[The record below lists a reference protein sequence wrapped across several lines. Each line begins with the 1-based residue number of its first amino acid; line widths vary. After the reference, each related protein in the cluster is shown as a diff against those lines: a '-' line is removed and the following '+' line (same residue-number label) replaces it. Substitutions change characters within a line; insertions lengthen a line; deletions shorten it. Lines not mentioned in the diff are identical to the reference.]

1 MGACLYQ
8 NIFVILQQN
17 LRNMD
22 VRERLAAL
30 RAQMHEQGLAAYVV
44 PGNDPHASEYMASHW
59 CEMQWL
65 SGFNG
70 ESGTMV
76 VTTDRAL
83 LWTDSRYYLQ
93 AGIELKDSTIE
104 LMRESDIDC
113 PSVVEWLKGEL
124 KAESQE
130 PRDERFIGLNPE
142 MFSVN
147 DFKAWKEQFAEAGIG
162 VKSVDLIKPIWTE
175 GRPAI
180 PSDKLYP
187 YSADFAGETVES
199 KISRMREILEAKG
212 ESQKSKDYA
221 LIVSALDEI
230 AWLLNIRGNDVEY
243 NPVVIS
249 YVVLEGDKCT
259 LFVNPEKID
268 SAAQNYLDF
277 NNIDVQPY
285 EAVFDYIHGLRGTI
299 FYDGAKVN
307 EALYEAI
314 DNGPSDQGPRTK
326 AKNIQSPILIDKAK
340 KNAVELEGER
350 IAMRQDGA
358 ALTRFFKWLEET
370 LVESQKSK
378 VERPLTEWDLM
389 EKLHAFRAM
398 GENFVEESFG
408 TIAGYQGNG
417 AIVHYAATKE
427 HCAEVKKEGMLL
439 LDSGG
444 QYLDGTTDITRTVWL
459 GGRIPEQAKLDYTY
473 VLKGHI
479 ALQTARFPRGT
490 RGNQLDALAKQYM
503 WQAGITF
510 GHGTGHGV
518 GHFLGCHEGP
528 QNVRTDNNP
537 TPLEVGH
544 IISDEP
550 GIYRTGKWGI
560 RTENLITV
568 IPAKQTKATTTEDE
582 WLTFETLTL
591 CFYDTSLIEMS
602 LMTEDEID
610 WLNAYHVRVYKE
622 VSPLLNEEEKHYLA
636 KKCVAL
642 EI

>member
-1 MGACLYQ
+1 MK
-8 NIFVILQQN
+8 
-17 LRNMD
+17 
-22 VRERLAAL
+22 VREKIESL
-30 RAQMHEQGLAAYVV
+30 RAAMRVNGLSAYVV

-70 ESGTMV
+70 ESGTVV
-76 VTTDRAL
+76 VTFDKAL

-93 AGIELKDSTIE
+93 AGIELEDSGIE
-104 LMRESDIDC
+104 LMRESDVDC
-113 PSVVEWLKGEL
+113 PSIVEWLTVNCSGL
-124 KAESQE
+124 TV
-130 PRDERFIGLNPE
+130 GLNPE

-147 DFKAWKEQFAEAGIG
+147 DFQAWKGQLADAGVEI
-162 VKSVDLIKPIWTE
+162 KSIDLIKPLWTD

-180 PSDKLYP
+180 PQDKLYP

-199 KISRMREILEAKG
+199 KLSRMREIVNR
-212 ESQKSKDYA
+212 KSSNRKWA
-221 LIVSALDEI
+221 LIISALDEI

-249 YVVLEGDKCT
+249 YVVLEADKCT
-259 LFVNPEKID
+259 LFVDANKID

-277 NNIDVQPY
+277 NNIDIQPY
-285 EAVFDYIHGLRGTI
+285 EAVFDYIKSLSGTV
-299 FYDGAKVN
+299 FYDGARVN

-314 DNGPSDQGPRTK
+314 RSQESGVK
-326 AKNIQSPILIDKAK
+326 AKDIKSPILIDKAK

-358 ALTRFFKWLEET
+358 ALTRFFKWLEEEAFADRSGSGAQT
-370 LVESQKSK
+370 AS
-378 VERPLTEWDLM
+378 LTEWDLM
-389 EKLHAFRAM
+389 EKLHEFRAM

-417 AIVHYAATKE
+417 AIVHYAATKDN
-427 HCAEVKKEGMLL
+427 CAEVKPEGMLL

-459 GGRIPEQAKLDYTY
+459 GGRKPEQAKRDYTY

-479 ALQTARFPRGT
+479 ALARARFPRGT

-503 WQAGITF
+503 WEAGITF

-550 GIYRTGKWGI
+550 GIYRTDKWGI

-568 IPAKQTKATTTEDE
+568 IPAKQTNETTTEDE
-582 WLTFETLTL
+582 WLAFETLTL

-602 LMTEDEID
+602 LMTDDEID
-610 WLNAYHVRVYKE
+610 WINAYHVRVYKE
-622 VSPLLNEEEKHYLA
+622 ISPLLNDEEKSYLA
-636 KKCVAL
+636 YKCAAI
-642 EI
+642 ER

>member
-1 MGACLYQ
+1 MVK
-8 NIFVILQQN
+8 NK
-17 LRNMD
+17 
-22 VRERLAAL
+22 LAAL
-30 RAQMHEQGLAAYVV
+30 RAAMKEAGVDIYVV

-70 ESGTMV
+70 ESGTVV
-76 VTTDRAL
+76 VTMDKAL

-93 AGIELKDSTIE
+93 AGIELKDSGIE
-104 LMRESDIDC
+104 LMRESDVDC
-113 PSVVEWLKGEL
+113 PSIVEWI
-124 KAESQE
+124 S
-130 PRDERFIGLNPE
+130 GLPVTGDGLRVGVNPE

-147 DFKAWKEQFAEAGIG
+147 DYQEWNEKLANAG
-162 VKSVDLIKPIWTE
+162 VEMKSVDLIKPLWTE

-180 PSDKLYP
+180 PQDKLYP

-199 KISRMREILEAKG
+199 KLARMREKISAMHG
-212 ESQKSKDYA
+212 DS

-243 NPVVIS
+243 NPVVIA
-249 YVVLEGDKCT
+249 YVVLEADKCT
-259 LFVNPEKID
+259 LFVDPAKID
-268 SAAQNYLDF
+268 SPAQNYLDF

-285 EAVFDYIHGLRGTI
+285 EAVFDYIRGLKGTVL
-299 FYDGAKVN
+299 YDGARVN

-314 DNGPSDQGPRTK
+314 NQGTMDNGQWTNAINVK
-326 AKNIQSPILIDKAK
+326 SPILIDKAK

-350 IAMRQDGA
+350 IAMRQDAA
-358 ALTRFFKWLEET
+358 ALTRFFMWLENEAFKPSNAQT
-370 LVESQKSK
+370 LK
-378 VERPLTEWDLM
+378 PLTEWDLM
-389 EKLHAFRAM
+389 EKLHEFRLM

-408 TIAGYQGNG
+408 TIAGYKGNG
-417 AIVHYAATKE
+417 AIVHYAATKDN
-427 HCAEVKKEGMLL
+427 CAEVKPEGMLL

-444 QYLDGTTDITRTVWL
+444 QYLDGTTDITRTIWL
-459 GGRIPEQAKLDYTY
+459 GGRIPQQAKLDYTY

-479 ALQTARFPRGT
+479 ALARARFPRGT

-503 WQAGITF
+503 WEAGITF

-537 TPLEVGH
+537 TALEVGH

-550 GIYRTGKWGI
+550 GIYRTGQWGI

-582 WLTFETLTL
+582 WLQFETLTL

-602 LMTEDEID
+602 LMTEDELD
-610 WLNAYHVRVYKE
+610 WINAYHVRVYKE
-622 VSPLLNEEEKHYLA
+622 VSPLLNDEERAFLA
-636 KKCVAL
+636 RKCAAI

>member
-1 MGACLYQ
+1 MNVL
-8 NIFVILQQN
+8 
-17 LRNMD
+17 D
-22 VRERLAAL
+22 RLAAL
-30 RAQMHEQGLAAYVV
+30 RAAMKEAKVAAYVV

-76 VTTDRAL
+76 VTTDKAL

-113 PSVVEWLKGEL
+113 PSVVDWL
-124 KAESQE
+124 AENVQ
-130 PRDERFIGLNPE
+130 GLVGVNPE

-147 DFKAWKEQFAEAGIG
+147 DFSAWNEKIAL
-162 VKSVDLIKPIWTE
+162 KSIDLIKPLWIE

-180 PSDKLYP
+180 PQDKLYP

-199 KISRMREILEAKG
+199 KLARMREKLV
-212 ESQKSKDYA
+212 A
-221 LIVSALDEI
+221 LHGDAIIVSALDEI

-249 YVVLEGDKCT
+249 YVVLKADKCT
-259 LFVNPEKID
+259 LFVDANKID
-268 SAAQNYLDF
+268 TVARNYLDF

-285 EAVFDYIHGLRGTI
+285 EAVFEYIARLSGTVI
-299 FYDGAKVN
+299 YDGARVN
-307 EALYEAI
+307 EALFEAI
-314 DNGPSDQGPRTK
+314 PAGRKKINTK
-326 AKNIQSPILIDKAK
+326 SPILIDKAH

-350 IAMRQDGA
+350 IAMRQDAA
-358 ALTRFFKWLEET
+358 ALTRFFKWLEEEAFANGKT
-370 LVESQKSK
+370 Q
-378 VERPLTEWDLM
+378 TEWDLM
-389 EKLHAFRAM
+389 EKLHAFRVM

-408 TIAGYQGNG
+408 TIAGYKGNG
-417 AIVHYAATKE
+417 AIVHYAATKDN
-427 HCAEVKKEGMLL
+427 CAEVKPEGMLL

-459 GGRIPEQAKLDYTY
+459 GGEIPAQAKRDYTY

-490 RGNQLDALAKQYM
+490 RGNQLDALAKQFM
-503 WQAGITF
+503 WEAGITF

-544 IISDEP
+544 IVSDEP
-550 GIYRTGKWGI
+550 GIYRTGQWGI

-568 IPAKQTKATTTEDE
+568 IPAKQTEATTTEDE

-591 CFYDTSLIEMS
+591 CFYDTNLIDMS
-602 LMTEDEID
+602 LMTDKEIA
-610 WLNAYHVRVYKE
+610 WINAYHERVYKE
-622 VSPLLNEEEKHYLA
+622 TAPLLNADEAEYLA
-636 KKCVAL
+636 RKCAAI

>member
-1 MGACLYQ
+1 M
-8 NIFVILQQN
+8 
-17 LRNMD
+17 
-22 VRERLAAL
+22 REA
-30 RAQMHEQGLAAYVV
+30 GVAAYVV
-44 PGNDPHASEYMASHW
+44 PGNDPHASEYMAAHW

-70 ESGTMV
+70 ESGTVV
-76 VTTDRAL
+76 VTADRAL

-113 PSVVEWLKGEL
+113 PKIIDWL
-124 KAESQE
+124 STNV
-130 PRDERFIGLNPE
+130 RGLVGVNPE

-147 DFKAWKEQFAEAGIG
+147 DFAEWNAQ
-162 VKSVDLIKPIWTE
+162 VQLKSIDLIRPLWTV

-180 PSDKLYP
+180 PADKLYP

-199 KISRMREILEAKG
+199 KLARMREQLAAKKG
-212 ESQKSKDYA
+212 DA
-221 LIVSALDEI
+221 LIISALDEI

-249 YVVLEGDKCT
+249 YAVLEADKCT
-259 LFVNPEKID
+259 LFVDSNKID
-268 SAAQNYLDF
+268 SPAQNYLDF
-277 NNIDVQPY
+277 NNIDFLPY
-285 EAVFDYIHGLRGTI
+285 EAVFDYIRGLKGTVL
-299 FYDGAKVN
+299 FDGARVN

-314 DNGPSDQGPRTK
+314 PEACKKVNTK
-326 AKNIQSPILIDKAK
+326 SPILIDKAH

-350 IAMRQDGA
+350 IAMRQDAA
-358 ALTRFFKWLEET
+358 ALTRFFLWLEKEAFKNGQT
-370 LVESQKSK
+370 Q
-378 VERPLTEWDLM
+378 TEWTLM
-389 EKLHAFRAM
+389 EKLHEFRLR

-408 TIAGYQGNG
+408 TIAGYKGNG
-417 AIVHYAATKE
+417 AIVHYAATPDK
-427 HCAEVKKEGMLL
+427 CAEVKPEGMLL

-479 ALQTARFPRGT
+479 ALARARFPRGT
-490 RGNQLDALAKQYM
+490 RGNQLDALAKQFM
-503 WQAGITF
+503 WEAGITF

-537 TPLEVGH
+537 TALEVGH

-550 GIYRTGKWGI
+550 GIYRTDKWGI

-568 IPAKQTKATTTEDE
+568 IPAKRTKATTTEDE

-591 CFYDTSLIEMS
+591 CFYDTSLIERS
-602 LMTEDEID
+602 LMTEDELD

-622 VSPLLNEEEKHYLA
+622 VSPLLNAEERKFLA
-636 KKCVAL
+636 RKCAAL

>member
-1 MGACLYQ
+1 MNVL
-8 NIFVILQQN
+8 
-17 LRNMD
+17 
-22 VRERLAAL
+22 ERLAAL
-30 RAQMHEQGLAAYVV
+30 RAAMKEANVTVYVV

-70 ESGTMV
+70 EAGTMV
-76 VTTDRAL
+76 VTTDKAL

-113 PSVVEWLKGEL
+113 PSIVEWLTKNVQG
-124 KAESQE
+124 AV
-130 PRDERFIGLNPE
+130 GLNPE

-147 DFKAWKEQFAEAGIG
+147 DFAEWKEQLAAANLSI
-162 VKSVDLIKPIWTE
+162 KSVDLIKPIWKE

-180 PSDKLYP
+180 PQDKLYP

-199 KISRMREILEAKG
+199 KLARMREIVN
-212 ESQKSKDYA
+212 SKASDSKWA
-221 LIVSALDEI
+221 LIISALDEI

-249 YVVLEGDKCT
+249 YVVLEDDKCT
-259 LFVNPEKID
+259 LFVDANKVD
-268 SAAQNYLDF
+268 TVAQNYLDF
-277 NNIDVQPY
+277 NNIDVKPY
-285 EAVFDYIHGLRGTI
+285 ETVFDYIAGLSGTVI
-299 FYDGAKVN
+299 YDGARVN
-307 EALYEAI
+307 EALFEAI
-314 DNGPSDQGPRTK
+314 PAGCKKINTK
-326 AKNIQSPILIDKAK
+326 SPVLIDKAK

-350 IAMRQDGA
+350 IAMQQDAA
-358 ALTRFFKWLEET
+358 ALTRFFKWMEET

-398 GENFVEESFG
+398 GENFTDESFG
-408 TIAGYQGNG
+408 TIAGYKGNG

-427 HCAEVKKEGMLL
+427 NCAVVHPEGMLL

-459 GGRIPEQAKLDYTY
+459 GGEIPTQAKLDYTY

-503 WQAGITF
+503 WEAGITF

-544 IISDEP
+544 IVSDEP
-550 GIYRTGKWGI
+550 GIYRTGQWGI

-568 IPAKQTKATTTEDE
+568 IPAKQTEATTTEDE

-591 CFYDTSLIEMS
+591 CFYDTNLIDMS
-602 LMTEDEID
+602 LMTDKEIA
-610 WLNAYHVRVYKE
+610 WINAYHERVYKE
-622 VSPLLNEEEKHYLA
+622 TAPLLNPDEAKYLA
-636 KKCVAL
+636 RKCAP
-642 EI
+642 IQR

>member
-1 MGACLYQ
+1 MNVL
-8 NIFVILQQN
+8 
-17 LRNMD
+17 D
-22 VRERLAAL
+22 RLAAL
-30 RAQMHEQGLAAYVV
+30 RAAMKEAKVAAYVV

-76 VTTDRAL
+76 VTTDKAL

-113 PSVVEWLKGEL
+113 PSVVDWL
-124 KAESQE
+124 AENVQ
-130 PRDERFIGLNPE
+130 GLVGVNPE

-147 DFKAWKEQFAEAGIG
+147 DFSAWNEKIAL
-162 VKSVDLIKPIWTE
+162 KSIDLIKPLWIE

-180 PSDKLYP
+180 PQDKLYP

-199 KISRMREILEAKG
+199 KLARMREKLV
-212 ESQKSKDYA
+212 A
-221 LIVSALDEI
+221 LHGDAIIVSALDEI

-249 YVVLEGDKCT
+249 YVVLKADKCT
-259 LFVNPEKID
+259 LFVDANKID
-268 SAAQNYLDF
+268 TVARNYLDF

-285 EAVFDYIHGLRGTI
+285 EAVFEYIARLSGTVI
-299 FYDGAKVN
+299 YDGARVN
-307 EALYEAI
+307 EALFEAI
-314 DNGPSDQGPRTK
+314 PAGRKKINTK
-326 AKNIQSPILIDKAK
+326 SPILIDKAH

-350 IAMRQDGA
+350 IAMRQDAA
-358 ALTRFFKWLEET
+358 ALTRFFKWLEEEAFANGKT
-370 LVESQKSK
+370 Q
-378 VERPLTEWDLM
+378 TEWDLM
-389 EKLHAFRAM
+389 EKLHAFRVM

-408 TIAGYQGNG
+408 TIAGYKGNG
-417 AIVHYAATKE
+417 AIVHYAATKDN
-427 HCAEVKKEGMLL
+427 CAEVKPEGMLL

-459 GGRIPEQAKLDYTY
+459 GGEIPAQAKRDYTY

-490 RGNQLDALAKQYM
+490 RGNQLDALAKQFM
-503 WQAGITF
+503 WEAGITF

-528 QNVRTDNNP
+528 QNVRTD
-537 TPLEVGH
+537 
-544 IISDEP
+544 
-550 GIYRTGKWGI
+550 
-560 RTENLITV
+560 
-568 IPAKQTKATTTEDE
+568 TKT
-582 WLTFETLTL
+582 
-591 CFYDTSLIEMS
+591 
-602 LMTEDEID
+602 
-610 WLNAYHVRVYKE
+610 NG
-622 VSPLLNEEEKHYLA
+622 
-636 KKCVAL
+636 
-642 EI
+642 

>member
-1 MGACLYQ
+1 MNVL
-8 NIFVILQQN
+8 
-17 LRNMD
+17 D
-22 VRERLAAL
+22 RLAAL
-30 RAQMHEQGLAAYVV
+30 RAAMKEAKVAAYVM

-76 VTTDRAL
+76 VTTDKAL

-113 PSVVEWLKGEL
+113 PSVVDWL
-124 KAESQE
+124 AENVQ
-130 PRDERFIGLNPE
+130 GLVGVNPE

-147 DFKAWKEQFAEAGIG
+147 DFSAWNEKIAL
-162 VKSVDLIKPIWTE
+162 KSIDLIKPLWIE

-180 PSDKLYP
+180 PADKLYP
-187 YSADFAGETVES
+187 YSADFAGENVES
-199 KISRMREILEAKG
+199 KLARMREKLV
-212 ESQKSKDYA
+212 A
-221 LIVSALDEI
+221 LHGDAIIVSASDEI

-249 YVVLEGDKCT
+249 YVVLEADKCT
-259 LFVNPEKID
+259 LFVDANKID
-268 SAAQNYLDF
+268 TVARNYLDF
-277 NNIDVQPY
+277 NNIDMQPY
-285 EAVFDYIHGLRGTI
+285 EAVFEYIARLSGTVI
-299 FYDGAKVN
+299 YDGARVN
-307 EALYEAI
+307 EALFEAI
-314 DNGPSDQGPRTK
+314 PANCKKINTK
-326 AKNIQSPILIDKAK
+326 SPILIDKAH

-350 IAMRQDGA
+350 IAMRQDAA
-358 ALTRFFKWLEET
+358 ALTRFFKWLEEEAFANGKT
-370 LVESQKSK
+370 Q
-378 VERPLTEWDLM
+378 TEWDLM
-389 EKLHAFRAM
+389 EKLHAFRVM

-408 TIAGYQGNG
+408 TIAGYKGNG
-417 AIVHYAATKE
+417 AIVHYAATKDN
-427 HCAEVKKEGMLL
+427 CAEVKPEGMLL

-459 GGRIPEQAKLDYTY
+459 GGEIPTQAKLDYTY

-490 RGNQLDALAKQYM
+490 RGNQLDALAKQFM
-503 WQAGITF
+503 WEAGITF

-544 IISDEP
+544 IVSDEP
-550 GIYRTGKWGI
+550 GIYRTGQWGI

-568 IPAKQTKATTTEDE
+568 IPAKQTEATTTEDE

-591 CFYDTSLIEMS
+591 CFYDTNLIDMS
-602 LMTEDEID
+602 LMTDKEIA
-610 WLNAYHVRVYKE
+610 WINAYHERVYKE
-622 VSPLLNEEEKHYLA
+622 TAPLLNAEEAAYLA
-636 KKCVAL
+636 RKCAPIQL
-642 EI
+642 

>member
-1 MGACLYQ
+1 MTTNEKIAS
-8 NIFVILQQN
+8 
-17 LRNMD
+17 LRDLM
-22 VRERLAAL
+22 
-30 RAQMHEQGLAAYVV
+30 RAHGVSVYII

-70 ESGTMV
+70 ESGSVV
-76 VTTDRAL
+76 VTMDKAL

-93 AGIELKDSTIE
+93 AGIELKDSEVE

-113 PSVVEWLKGEL
+113 PSIVEWLTKNLTPSLSSGEGASL
-124 KAESQE
+124 LGGDGREVV
-130 PRDERFIGLNPE
+130 GVNPE
-142 MFSVN
+142 MWSVDQFS
-147 DFKAWKEQFAEAGIG
+147 AISHQLSEAGIG
-162 VKSVDLIKPIWTE
+162 VKSVDLIKPLWTE

-180 PSDKLYP
+180 PTDRLYP

-199 KISRMREILEAKG
+199 KLARMRKILGAKV

-249 YVVLEGDKCT
+249 YVILEDDKCT
-259 LFVNPEKID
+259 LFVDEQKVD
-268 SAAQNYLDF
+268 SAARNYLEF
-277 NNIDVQPY
+277 NNIDIQPY
-285 EAVFDYIHGLRGTI
+285 EAVFDYIASLRGTI

-314 DNGPSDQGPRTK
+314 RKPTPDPSLKGGEQG
-326 AKNIQSPILIDKAK
+326 ANAQNIKSPILIDKAK

-350 IAMRQDGA
+350 TAMRQDGA

-370 LVESQKSK
+370 LDKRKKTKDES
-378 VERPLTEWDLM
+378 PLTEWDLM
-389 EKLHAFRAM
+389 EKLHEFRAM

-417 AIVHYAATKE
+417 AIVHYAATKDK
-427 HCAEVKKEGMLL
+427 CAEVKPEGMLL

-459 GGRIPEQAKLDYTY
+459 GGRIPAQAKLDYTY

-479 ALQTARFPRGT
+479 ALARARFPKGT

-503 WQAGITF
+503 WEAGITF

-537 TPLEVGH
+537 TPLEAGH
-544 IISDEP
+544 IVSDEP

-582 WLTFETLTL
+582 WLQFETLTL

-622 VSPLLNEEEKHYLA
+622 IAPLLNADEAKYLA
-636 KKCVAL
+636 RKCAAIEV
-642 EI
+642 

>member
-1 MGACLYQ
+1 MTVQ
-8 NIFVILQQN
+8 
-17 LRNMD
+17 
-22 VRERLAAL
+22 ERLSAL
-30 RAQMHEQGLAAYVV
+30 RGLMKEQGLMAYVV

-70 ESGTMV
+70 ESGTVV
-76 VTTDRAL
+76 VTMDRAL

-113 PSVVEWLKGEL
+113 PSVIDWLASNVQGVV
-124 KAESQE
+124 
-130 PRDERFIGLNPE
+130 GVNPE

-147 DFKAWKEQFAEAGIG
+147 DFAQWSEQIEM
-162 VKSVDLIKPIWTE
+162 KSVDLFKPLWTE

-180 PSDKLYP
+180 PNDKLYP

-199 KISRMREILEAKG
+199 KLARIREIVNR
-212 ESQKSKDYA
+212 KSSNRKWA
-221 LIVSALDEI
+221 LVISALDEI

-249 YVVLEGDKCT
+249 YAVLEDDKCT
-259 LFVNPEKID
+259 LFVNAEKMD
-268 SAAQNYLDF
+268 SPAQNYFDF
-277 NNIDVQPY
+277 NNIEVKPY
-285 EAVFDYIHGLRGTI
+285 EAVYDYLASLTGTVI
-299 FYDGAKVN
+299 YDGARVN
-307 EALYEAI
+307 EALYEAFPE
-314 DNGPSDQGPRTK
+314 DTK
-326 AKNIQSPILIDKAK
+326 KINTQSPILIDKAK

-350 IAMRQDGA
+350 IAMRQDAA
-358 ALTRFFKWLEET
+358 ALTRFFKWLEEEAFANGRTQTECT
-370 LVESQKSK
+370 LA
-378 VERPLTEWDLM
+378 D
-389 EKLHAFRAM
+389 KLHDFRAM

-417 AIVHYAATKE
+417 AIVHYSATE
-427 HCAEVKKEGMLL
+427 DSCAEVKPQGMLL

-479 ALQTARFPRGT
+479 ALQRARFPRGT

-503 WQAGITF
+503 WEAGITF

-537 TPLEVGH
+537 TALEVGH

-568 IPAKQTKATTTEDE
+568 IPAKQTKVTTTEDE
-582 WLTFETLTL
+582 WLAFETLTL

-622 VSPLLNEEEKHYLA
+622 TAPLLNADEAAYLA
-636 KKCVAL
+636 RKCAAIEL
-642 EI
+642 

>member
-1 MGACLYQ
+1 MNVL
-8 NIFVILQQN
+8 
-17 LRNMD
+17 D
-22 VRERLAAL
+22 RLAAL
-30 RAQMHEQGLAAYVV
+30 RAAMKEAKVAAYVV

-76 VTTDRAL
+76 VTTDKAL

-113 PSVVEWLKGEL
+113 PSVVDWL
-124 KAESQE
+124 AENVQ
-130 PRDERFIGLNPE
+130 GLVGVNPE

-147 DFKAWKEQFAEAGIG
+147 DFSAWNEKIAL
-162 VKSVDLIKPIWTE
+162 KSIDLIKPLWIE

-180 PSDKLYP
+180 PQDKLYP

-199 KISRMREILEAKG
+199 KLARMREKLV
-212 ESQKSKDYA
+212 A
-221 LIVSALDEI
+221 LHGDAIIVSALDEI

-249 YVVLEGDKCT
+249 YVVLKADKCT
-259 LFVNPEKID
+259 LFVDANKID
-268 SAAQNYLDF
+268 TVARNYLDF

-285 EAVFDYIHGLRGTI
+285 EAVFEYIARLSGTVI
-299 FYDGAKVN
+299 YDGARVN
-307 EALYEAI
+307 EALFEAI
-314 DNGPSDQGPRTK
+314 PAGRKKINTK
-326 AKNIQSPILIDKAK
+326 SPILIDKAH

-350 IAMRQDGA
+350 IAMRQDAA
-358 ALTRFFKWLEET
+358 ALTRFFKWLEEEAFANGKT
-370 LVESQKSK
+370 Q
-378 VERPLTEWDLM
+378 TEWDLM
-389 EKLHAFRAM
+389 EKLHAFRVM

-408 TIAGYQGNG
+408 TIAGYKGNG
-417 AIVHYAATKE
+417 AIVHYAATKDN
-427 HCAEVKKEGMLL
+427 CAEVKPEGMLL

-459 GGRIPEQAKLDYTY
+459 GGEIPAQAKRDYTY

-490 RGNQLDALAKQYM
+490 RGNQLDALAKQFM
-503 WQAGITF
+503 WEAGITF

-544 IISDEP
+544 IVSDEP
-550 GIYRTGKWGI
+550 GIYRTGQWGI

-568 IPAKQTKATTTEDE
+568 IPAKQTEATTTEDE

-591 CFYDTSLIEMS
+591 CFYDTNLIDMS
-602 LMTEDEID
+602 LMTDKEIA
-610 WLNAYHVRVYKE
+610 WINAYHERVYKE
-622 VSPLLNEEEKHYLA
+622 TAPLLNADEADFLA
-636 KKCVAL
+636 RKCAPIHL
-642 EI
+642 

>member
-1 MGACLYQ
+1 MK
-8 NIFVILQQN
+8 V
-17 LRNMD
+17 
-22 VRERLAAL
+22 VERLAAL
-30 RAQMHEQGLAAYVV
+30 RGAMKEANLAAYVV

-70 ESGTMV
+70 EAGTMV
-76 VTTDRAL
+76 VTMDKAM

-104 LMRESDIDC
+104 LMRESDVDC
-113 PSVVEWLKGEL
+113 PSVIDWLSENV
-124 KAESQE
+124 Q
-130 PRDERFIGLNPE
+130 GLVGVNPE

-147 DFKAWKEQFAEAGIG
+147 DFADWSEKAEL
-162 VKSVDLIKPIWTE
+162 KSIDLIKPLWTE
-175 GRPAI
+175 NRPAI
-180 PSDKLYP
+180 PADKLYP

-199 KISRMREILEAKG
+199 KLARMREQIAK
-212 ESQKSKDYA
+212 KKA
-221 LIVSALDEI
+221 NAMIISALDEI

-249 YVVLEGDKCT
+249 YVVLEADKCT
-259 LFVNPEKID
+259 LFVHPDKID
-268 SAAQNYLDF
+268 SPAQNYLDF
-277 NNIDVQPY
+277 NNIDIKPY
-285 EAVFDYIHGLRGTI
+285 EAVFDYIRSLSGAIL
-299 FYDGAKVN
+299 YDGARVN

-314 DNGPSDQGPRTK
+314 PEGCKKINTK
-326 AKNIQSPILIDKAK
+326 SPILIDKAK

-358 ALTRFFKWLEET
+358 ALTRFFKWLEEEAFAGGQT
-370 LVESQKSK
+370 Q
-378 VERPLTEWDLM
+378 TECTIAD
-389 EKLHAFRAM
+389 KLHAFRMM

-408 TIAGYQGNG
+408 TIAGYKGNG
-417 AIVHYAATKE
+417 AIVHYAATPDN
-427 HCAEVKKEGMLL
+427 CAVVKPEGMLL

-459 GGRIPEQAKLDYTY
+459 GGRIPQQAKLDYTY

-479 ALQTARFPRGT
+479 ALARARFPRGT
-490 RGNQLDALAKQYM
+490 RGNQIDALAKQYM
-503 WQAGITF
+503 WEAGITY

-537 TPLEVGH
+537 TALEIGH

-550 GIYRTGKWGI
+550 GIYRTDMWGI

-568 IPAKQTKATTTEDE
+568 IPAKTTKATTTEDE
-582 WLTFETLTL
+582 WLAFETLTL

-610 WLNAYHVRVYKE
+610 WINAYHVRVYKE
-622 VSPLLNEEEKHYLA
+622 ISPLLNNEEKSYLA
-636 KKCVAL
+636 YKCAAI

>member
-1 MGACLYQ
+1 MKT
-8 NIFVILQQN
+8 I
-17 LRNMD
+17 
-22 VRERLAAL
+22 EKLAAL
-30 RAQMHEQGLAAYVV
+30 RQAMREAGVAAYVV
-44 PGNDPHASEYMASHW
+44 PGNDPHASEYMAAHW

-70 ESGTMV
+70 ESGTVV
-76 VTTDRAL
+76 VTEDRAL

-93 AGIELKDSTIE
+93 ADIELKDSTIE

-113 PSVVEWLKGEL
+113 PSVVNWLSENVQGL
-124 KAESQE
+124 
-130 PRDERFIGLNPE
+130 IGVNPE

-147 DFKAWKEQFAEAGIG
+147 DFAEWKEKISL
-162 VKSVDLIKPIWTE
+162 KSIDLIKGLWTE

-180 PSDKLYP
+180 PADKLYP

-199 KISRMREILEAKG
+199 KLARMREQLAAKKG
-212 ESQKSKDYA
+212 NA
-221 LIVSALDEI
+221 LIISALDEI

-249 YVVLEGDKCT
+249 YVVLEADKCT
-259 LFVNPEKID
+259 LFVDGNKID
-268 SAAQNYLDF
+268 SPAQNYLDF
-277 NNIDVQPY
+277 NNIDVLPY
-285 EAVFDYIHGLRGTI
+285 EAVFEYIRGLKGTVL
-299 FYDGAKVN
+299 FDGARVN

-314 DNGPSDQGPRTK
+314 PEGCKKVNTK
-326 AKNIQSPILIDKAK
+326 SPILIDKAH

-350 IAMRQDGA
+350 IAMRQDAA
-358 ALTRFFKWLEET
+358 ALTRFFLWLEKEAFKNGQT
-370 LVESQKSK
+370 Q
-378 VERPLTEWDLM
+378 TEWTLM
-389 EKLHAFRAM
+389 EKLHEFRLR

-408 TIAGYQGNG
+408 TIAGYKGNG
-417 AIVHYAATKE
+417 AIVHYAATPEK
-427 HCAEVKKEGMLL
+427 CAEVKPEGMLL

-479 ALQTARFPRGT
+479 ALARARFPRGT

-503 WQAGITF
+503 WEAGITF

-537 TPLEVGH
+537 TALEVGH

-550 GIYRTGKWGI
+550 GIYRTDKWGI

-568 IPAKQTKATTTEDE
+568 IPAKRTKATTTEDE
-582 WLTFETLTL
+582 WLAFETLTL
-591 CFYDTSLIEMS
+591 CFYDTNLIEMS

-622 VSPLLNEEEKHYLA
+622 TAPLLNAEERNFLA
-636 KKCVAL
+636 RKCAAL
-642 EI
+642 EV

>member
-1 MGACLYQ
+1 M
-8 NIFVILQQN
+8 N
-17 LRNMD
+17 
-22 VRERLAAL
+22 VRDKIAAL
-30 RAQMHEQGLAAYVV
+30 RQLMESNGLAAYIV

-59 CEMQWL
+59 YEMQWI

-70 ESGTMV
+70 ESGTVV
-76 VTTDRAL
+76 VTKDKAL

-93 AGIELKDSTIE
+93 AGFELENSGIG

-113 PSVVEWLKGEL
+113 PGIVEWLKGQ
-124 KAESQE
+124 ESGVKSQ
-130 PRDERFIGLNPE
+130 DIVGLNPE

-147 DFKAWKEQFAEAGIG
+147 EFKAWKDELEGADIRIQ
-162 VKSVDLIKPIWTE
+162 SVDLIKPIWTE

-180 PSDKLYP
+180 PQDKLFP

-199 KISRMREILEAKG
+199 KLARIREKMAAMHGDAMVI
-212 ESQKSKDYA
+212 
-221 LIVSALDEI
+221 SALDEI

-243 NPVVIS
+243 NPVVIA
-249 YVVLEGDKCT
+249 YAVLEADKCT

-268 SAAQNYLDF
+268 SPAQNYLDF
-277 NNIDVQPY
+277 NNIDVLPY
-285 EAVFDYIHGLRGTI
+285 EAVFDYIRGLKGTI
-299 FYDGAKVN
+299 LFDGARVN

-314 DNGPSDQGPRTK
+314 PEGCRIIN
-326 AKNIQSPILIDKAK
+326 AKSPILIDKAK

-350 IAMRQDGA
+350 TAMRQDGA
-358 ALTRFFKWLEET
+358 ALTRFFKWLEERI
-370 LVESQKSK
+370 EDSK
-378 VERPLTEWDLM
+378 MSRSEYPKLTEWDLM
-389 EKLHAFRAM
+389 EKLHEFRAM

-417 AIVHYAATKE
+417 AIVHYAATRNN
-427 HCAEVKKEGMLL
+427 CAEIHPEGMLL

-459 GGRIPEQAKLDYTY
+459 GGRIPQQAKLDYTY

-479 ALQTARFPRGT
+479 ALARARFPRGT

-503 WQAGITF
+503 WEAGITF

-537 TPLEVGH
+537 TALEAGH

-568 IPAKQTKATTTEDE
+568 IPTKQTKATTTEDE
-582 WLTFETLTL
+582 WFAFETLTL

-610 WLNAYHVRVYKE
+610 WINAYHVRVYKE
-622 VSPLLNEEEKHYLA
+622 VSPLLNDEEKSYLA
-636 KKCVAL
+636 YKCQAIEL
-642 EI
+642 

>member
-1 MGACLYQ
+1 MTVL
-8 NIFVILQQN
+8 
-17 LRNMD
+17 
-22 VRERLAAL
+22 ERLAAL
-30 RAQMHEQGLAAYVV
+30 RDLMRKNGLAAYVV

-76 VTTDRAL
+76 VTLDRAF

-113 PSVVEWLKGEL
+113 PSVIDWLASTFNSHSL
-124 KAESQE
+124 
-130 PRDERFIGLNPE
+130 IGVNPE

-147 DFKAWKEQFAEAGIG
+147 DFADWKQQ
-162 VKSVDLIKPIWTE
+162 VSLKSIDLIKPIWTE

-180 PSDKLYP
+180 PQDKLYA

-199 KISRMREILEAKG
+199 KLARIREQLAKRRAD
-212 ESQKSKDYA
+212 S
-221 LIVSALDEI
+221 LIISALDEI

-249 YVVLEGDKCT
+249 YVVLEADKCT
-259 LFVNPEKID
+259 LFVDAAKID
-268 SAAQNYLDF
+268 SPAQNYLDF
-277 NNIDVQPY
+277 NNIGVQPY
-285 EAVFDYIHGLRGTI
+285 EAVFDYIRGLQGTVL
-299 FYDGAKVN
+299 FDGARMN
-307 EALYEAI
+307 EALFEAI
-314 DNGPSDQGPRTK
+314 PDTCKKIN
-326 AKNIQSPILIDKAK
+326 AKSPILIDKAH

-350 IAMRQDGA
+350 IAMRQDCV
-358 ALTRFFKWLEET
+358 ALTRFFRWLETEAFRT
-370 LVESQKSK
+370 PQ
-378 VERPLTEWDLM
+378 TEWTLM
-389 EKLHAFRAM
+389 EKLHEFRLM
-398 GENFVEESFG
+398 GDNFVEESFG

-417 AIVHYAATKE
+417 AIVHYAATKDN
-427 HCAEVKKEGMLL
+427 CAVVKPEGMLL

-444 QYLDGTTDITRTVWL
+444 QYLDGTTDITRTIWL
-459 GGRIPEQAKLDYTY
+459 GGAIPQQAKLDYTY

-479 ALQTARFPRGT
+479 ALANIRFPRGT
-490 RGNQLDALAKQYM
+490 RGNQLDALAKQFM
-503 WQAGITF
+503 WAAGITF

-537 TPLEVGH
+537 TALEVGH

-550 GIYRTGKWGI
+550 GIYRTGEWGI

-568 IPAKQTKATTTEDE
+568 ISAPRTNTTTTDDE
-582 WLTFETLTL
+582 WLAFETLTL
-591 CFYDTSLIEMS
+591 CFYDTNLIEMS
-602 LMTEDEID
+602 LMTREEID
-610 WLNAYHVRVYKE
+610 WINAYHARVYKE
-622 VSPLLNEEEKHYLA
+622 TAPLLNADEAAFLA
-636 KKCVAL
+636 QKCKP
-642 EI
+642 I

>member
-1 MGACLYQ
+1 MMTVL
-8 NIFVILQQN
+8 
-17 LRNMD
+17 D
-22 VRERLAAL
+22 KLAAL
-30 RAQMHEQGLAAYVV
+30 RQEMRANGLAAYIV

-70 ESGTMV
+70 ESGTVV
-76 VTTDRAL
+76 VTLDRAL

-93 AGIELKDSTIE
+93 AGIELKDSTVE

-113 PSVVEWLKGEL
+113 PSIVDWLCANIQG
-124 KAESQE
+124 AV
-130 PRDERFIGLNPE
+130 GVNPE

-147 DFKAWKEQFAEAGIG
+147 EYSAISNQLSDAGISM
-162 VKSVDLIKPIWTE
+162 KSVDLIKPIWTE

-180 PSDKLYP
+180 PQDKLYP
-187 YSADFAGETVES
+187 YSADFAGEAVDS
-199 KISRMREILEAKG
+199 KLARIRQIVNGKCQSGKW
-212 ESQKSKDYA
+212 S
-221 LIVSALDEI
+221 LIISALDEI
-230 AWLLNIRGNDVEY
+230 AWLLNIRGNDVEF

-249 YVVLEGDKCT
+249 YVVLESDQCT
-259 LFVNPEKID
+259 LFVDAQKID
-268 SAAQNYLDF
+268 TVAQNYLDF
-277 NNIDVQPY
+277 NNIDIKPY
-285 EAVFDYIHGLRGTI
+285 EAVFDYIRGLKGVV
-299 FYDGAKVN
+299 FFDGARVN

-314 DNGPSDQGPRTK
+314 PADCKKIN
-326 AKNIQSPILIDKAK
+326 AKSPVLIDKAH

-350 IAMRQDGA
+350 IAMRQDSV
-358 ALTRFFKWLEET
+358 ALTRFFKWLEELKANGKWLT
-370 LVESQKSK
+370 ADG
-378 VERPLTEWDLM
+378 RLTEWDIM
-389 EKLHAFRAM
+389 EKLHEFRLM

-408 TIAGYQGNG
+408 TIAGYKGNG
-417 AIVHYAATKE
+417 AIVHYAATKDN
-427 HCAEVKKEGMLL
+427 CAEVKPEGMLL

-459 GGRIPEQAKLDYTY
+459 GGDIPAQAKRDYTY

-479 ALQTARFPRGT
+479 ALQTVRFPKGT

-537 TPLEVGH
+537 TALEVGH

-550 GIYRTGKWGI
+550 GIYRTGEWGI
-560 RTENLITV
+560 RTENLIAV
-568 IPAKQTKATTTEDE
+568 IPAEQTAVTTTEDQ

-591 CFYDTSLIEMS
+591 CFYDITLIDMS
-602 LMTEDEID
+602 LMTDEEIA
-610 WLNAYHVRVYKE
+610 WINAYHARVYKE
-622 VSPLLNEEEKHYLA
+622 TAPLLNAEEAAYLA
-636 KKCVAL
+636 EKCKP
-642 EI
+642 IKR

>member
-1 MGACLYQ
+1 MKT
-8 NIFVILQQN
+8 I
-17 LRNMD
+17 
-22 VRERLAAL
+22 EKLAAL
-30 RAQMHEQGLAAYVV
+30 RQAMREAGVAAYVV
-44 PGNDPHASEYMASHW
+44 PGNDPHASEYMAAHW

-70 ESGTMV
+70 ESGTVV
-76 VTTDRAL
+76 VTEDRAL

-113 PSVVEWLKGEL
+113 PSVVNWLSEHVQGL
-124 KAESQE
+124 
-130 PRDERFIGLNPE
+130 IGVNPE

-147 DFKAWKEQFAEAGIG
+147 DFAEWKEKIQL
-162 VKSVDLIKPIWTE
+162 KSIDLIRPLWIE

-180 PSDKLYP
+180 PADKLYP

-199 KISRMREILEAKG
+199 KLARMREQLAAKKG
-212 ESQKSKDYA
+212 DA
-221 LIVSALDEI
+221 LIISALDEI

-249 YVVLEGDKCT
+249 YVVLEADKCT
-259 LFVNPEKID
+259 IFVDAAKID
-268 SAAQNYLDF
+268 SPAQNYLDF
-277 NNIDVQPY
+277 NNIDVFPY
-285 EAVFDYIHGLRGTI
+285 EAVFDYIRGLKGTVL
-299 FYDGAKVN
+299 FDGARVN

-314 DNGPSDQGPRTK
+314 PQACKKINTK
-326 AKNIQSPILIDKAK
+326 SPILIDKAH

-350 IAMRQDGA
+350 IAMRQDAA
-358 ALTRFFKWLEET
+358 ALTRFFLWLEKEAFKNGQT
-370 LVESQKSK
+370 Q
-378 VERPLTEWDLM
+378 TEWTLM
-389 EKLHAFRAM
+389 EKLHEFRLR

-408 TIAGYQGNG
+408 TIAGYKGNG
-417 AIVHYAATKE
+417 AIVHYAATPDK
-427 HCAEVKKEGMLL
+427 CAEVKPEGMLL

-479 ALQTARFPRGT
+479 ALARARFPRGT
-490 RGNQLDALAKQYM
+490 RGNQLDALAKQFM
-503 WQAGITF
+503 WEAGITF

-550 GIYRTGKWGI
+550 GIYRTDKWGI

-568 IPAKQTKATTTEDE
+568 IPAKRTKQTTTEDE
-582 WLTFETLTL
+582 WLAFETLTL
-591 CFYDTSLIEMS
+591 CFYDTNLIERS
-602 LMTEDEID
+602 LMTDDEID

-622 VSPLLNEEEKHYLA
+622 VSPLLNAEERKFLA
-636 KKCVAL
+636 RKCAAL
-642 EI
+642 D

>member
-1 MGACLYQ
+1 MTVQ
-8 NIFVILQQN
+8 
-17 LRNMD
+17 
-22 VRERLAAL
+22 ERLSAL
-30 RAQMHEQGLAAYVV
+30 RGLMKEQGLTAYVV

-70 ESGTMV
+70 ESGTVV
-76 VTTDRAL
+76 VTLDRAL

-113 PSVVEWLKGEL
+113 PSVIDWLASNVQGVV
-124 KAESQE
+124 
-130 PRDERFIGLNPE
+130 GVYPE
-142 MFSVN
+142 MYSVN
-147 DFKAWKEQFAEAGIG
+147 DFAQWSEQIEM
-162 VKSVDLIKPIWTE
+162 KSVDLIKPLWTE

-180 PSDKLYP
+180 PNDKLYP

-199 KISRMREILEAKG
+199 KLARIREIVNR
-212 ESQKSKDYA
+212 KSSNRKWA
-221 LIVSALDEI
+221 LVISALDEI

-249 YVVLEGDKCT
+249 YAVLEDDKCT
-259 LFVNPEKID
+259 LFVNAEKMD
-268 SAAQNYLDF
+268 SPAQNYFDF
-277 NNIDVQPY
+277 NNIEVKPY
-285 EAVFDYIHGLRGTI
+285 EAVYDYLASLTGTVI
-299 FYDGAKVN
+299 YDGARVN
-307 EALYEAI
+307 EALYEAFPE
-314 DNGPSDQGPRTK
+314 DTK
-326 AKNIQSPILIDKAK
+326 KINTKSPILIDKAK

-350 IAMRQDGA
+350 IAMRQDAA
-358 ALTRFFKWLEET
+358 ALTRFFKWLEEEAFAEGKTQTECT
-370 LVESQKSK
+370 LA
-378 VERPLTEWDLM
+378 D
-389 EKLHAFRAM
+389 KLHDFRAM

-417 AIVHYAATKE
+417 AIVHYSATE
-427 HCAEVKKEGMLL
+427 DSCAEVKPQGMLL

-479 ALQTARFPRGT
+479 ALQRARFPRGT

-503 WQAGITF
+503 WEAGITF

-537 TPLEVGH
+537 TALEVGH

-568 IPAKQTKATTTEDE
+568 IPAKQTKVTTTEDE
-582 WLTFETLTL
+582 WLAFETLTL

-622 VSPLLNEEEKHYLA
+622 TAPLLNADEAAYLA
-636 KKCVAL
+636 RKCAAIEL
-642 EI
+642 

>member
-1 MGACLYQ
+1 MTVLD
-8 NIFVILQQN
+8 N
-17 LRNMD
+17 
-22 VRERLAAL
+22 LAAL
-30 RAQMHEQGLAAYVV
+30 RGLMRENGLSAYVV

-65 SGFNG
+65 SGFQG
-70 ESGTMV
+70 ESGTVV
-76 VTTDRAL
+76 VTMDRAL

-93 AGIELKDSTIE
+93 AGIELKGSSIE
-104 LMRESDIDC
+104 LMRESDVDC
-113 PSVVEWLKGEL
+113 PSVVDWLSEHV
-124 KAESQE
+124 E
-130 PRDERFIGLNPE
+130 GLVGVNPE

-147 DFKAWKEQFAEAGIG
+147 DFAEWSEK
-162 VKSVDLIKPIWTE
+162 VSLKSVDLIKPLWME

-180 PSDKLYP
+180 PADKLYP

-199 KISRMREILEAKG
+199 KIARMREQLAK
-212 ESQKSKDYA
+212 KKA
-221 LIVSALDEI
+221 NAMIVSALDEI

-249 YVVLEGDKCT
+249 YLVLEADKCT
-259 LFVNPEKID
+259 LFVDQSKLD

-277 NNIDVQPY
+277 NRIDVQPY
-285 EAVFDYIHGLRGTI
+285 EAVFEYIHSLNGTVL
-299 FYDGAKVN
+299 YDGAKVN
-307 EALYEAI
+307 EALFEAI
-314 DNGPSDQGPRTK
+314 PEGCKKINTK
-326 AKNIQSPILIDKAK
+326 SPILVDKAK

-350 IAMRQDGA
+350 IAMRQDAA
-358 ALTRFFKWLEET
+358 ALTRFFKWLEEEAFANGQT
-370 LVESQKSK
+370 Q
-378 VERPLTEWDLM
+378 TEWNLM
-389 EKLHAFRAM
+389 EKLHEFRAK

-408 TIAGYQGNG
+408 TIAGYKGNG

-427 HCAEVKKEGMLL
+427 NCAEVKQEGMLL

-459 GGRIPEQAKLDYTY
+459 GGRIPQQAKLDYTY

-479 ALQTARFPRGT
+479 ALQRARFPKGT

-503 WQAGITF
+503 WEAGITF

-537 TPLEVGH
+537 TALEVGH

-550 GIYRTGKWGI
+550 GIYRTGQWGI

-591 CFYDTSLIEMS
+591 CFYDTNLIEMS
-602 LMTEDEID
+602 LMTDDEID

-622 VSPLLNEEEKHYLA
+622 VSPLLNEAERAYLA
-636 KKCVAL
+636 KKCAAI

>member
-1 MGACLYQ
+1 MNVL
-8 NIFVILQQN
+8 
-17 LRNMD
+17 
-22 VRERLAAL
+22 ERLAAL
-30 RAQMHEQGLAAYVV
+30 RAAMKEANVTVYVV

-70 ESGTMV
+70 EAGTMV
-76 VTTDRAL
+76 VTTDKAL

-113 PSVVEWLKGEL
+113 PSIVEWLTKNVQG
-124 KAESQE
+124 AV
-130 PRDERFIGLNPE
+130 GLNPE

-147 DFKAWKEQFAEAGIG
+147 DFAEWKEQLAAANLSI
-162 VKSVDLIKPIWTE
+162 KSVDLIKPIWTE
-175 GRPAI
+175 GHPAI

-199 KISRMREILEAKG
+199 KLARMREIVN
-212 ESQKSKDYA
+212 SKASDSKWA
-221 LIVSALDEI
+221 LIISALDEI

-249 YVVLEGDKCT
+249 YVVLEDDKCT
-259 LFVNPEKID
+259 LFVDANKVD
-268 SAAQNYLDF
+268 TVAQNYLDF
-277 NNIDVQPY
+277 NNIDVKPY
-285 EAVFDYIHGLRGTI
+285 ETVFDYIAGLSGTVI
-299 FYDGAKVN
+299 YDGARVN
-307 EALYEAI
+307 EALFEAI
-314 DNGPSDQGPRTK
+314 PAGCKKINTK
-326 AKNIQSPILIDKAK
+326 SPVLIDKAK

-350 IAMRQDGA
+350 IAMRQDAA
-358 ALTRFFKWLEET
+358 ALTRFFKWMEET

-398 GENFVEESFG
+398 GENFTDESFG
-408 TIAGYQGNG
+408 TIAGYKGNG
-417 AIVHYAATKE
+417 AIVHYSATKE
-427 HCAEVKKEGMLL
+427 NCAVVHPEGMLL

-459 GGRIPEQAKLDYTY
+459 GGEIPTQAKLDYTY

-503 WQAGITF
+503 WEAGITF

-544 IISDEP
+544 IVSDEP
-550 GIYRTGKWGI
+550 GIYRTGQWGI

-568 IPAKQTKATTTEDE
+568 IPTKQTEATTTEDE

-591 CFYDTSLIEMS
+591 CFYDTNLIDMS
-602 LMTEDEID
+602 LMTDKEIA
-610 WLNAYHVRVYKE
+610 WINAYHERVYKE
-622 VSPLLNEEEKHYLA
+622 TAPLLNPDEAKYLA
-636 KKCVAL
+636 RKCAP
-642 EI
+642 IQR

>member
-1 MGACLYQ
+1 MTVL
-8 NIFVILQQN
+8 
-17 LRNMD
+17 
-22 VRERLAAL
+22 ERLSAL
-30 RAQMHEQGLAAYVV
+30 RELMRKNGLAAYVV

-59 CEMQWL
+59 CEMQWI

-76 VTTDRAL
+76 VTLDKAL

-113 PSVVEWLKGEL
+113 PSVIDWLSENIQGVV
-124 KAESQE
+124 
-130 PRDERFIGLNPE
+130 GVNPE

-147 DFKAWKEQFAEAGIG
+147 DFADWKEKAELRSI
-162 VKSVDLIKPIWTE
+162 DLIRPIWTE
-175 GRPAI
+175 DRPAI
-180 PSDKLYP
+180 PQDKLYP

-199 KISRMREILEAKG
+199 KLARMREQLAK
-212 ESQKSKDYA
+212 KKADA

-249 YVVLEGDKCT
+249 YVVLEADKCT
-259 LFVNPEKID
+259 LFVDANKID
-268 SAAQNYLDF
+268 SPAQNYLDF
-277 NNIDVQPY
+277 NNIDVKPY
-285 EAVFDYIHGLRGTI
+285 EAVFSYISSLSGTI
-299 FYDGAKVN
+299 LYDGARVN

-314 DNGPSDQGPRTK
+314 PEGCKKIN
-326 AKNIQSPILIDKAK
+326 AKSPILIDKAK

-350 IAMRQDGA
+350 IAMRQDA
-358 ALTRFFKWLEET
+358 VALTRFFMWLEEEAFANGQT
-370 LVESQKSK
+370 Q
-378 VERPLTEWDLM
+378 TEWSLM
-389 EKLHAFRAM
+389 EKLHEFRLK

-408 TIAGYQGNG
+408 TIAGYLGNG
-417 AIVHYAATKE
+417 AIVHYAATKDN
-427 HCAEVKKEGMLL
+427 CAEVKPQGMLL

-459 GGRIPEQAKLDYTY
+459 GGRIPQQAKLDYTY

-479 ALQTARFPRGT
+479 ALARARFPRGT

-503 WQAGITF
+503 WEAGITY

-537 TPLEVGH
+537 TALEVGH

-550 GIYRTGKWGI
+550 GIYRTDMWGI

-582 WLTFETLTL
+582 WLAFETLTL

-610 WLNAYHVRVYKE
+610 WINAYHVRVYKE
-622 VSPLLNEEEKHYLA
+622 VSPLLNDEEKKYLA
-636 KKCVAL
+636 YKCAAL
-642 EI
+642 GD

>member
-1 MGACLYQ
+1 MTVL
-8 NIFVILQQN
+8 
-17 LRNMD
+17 
-22 VRERLAAL
+22 ERIAAL
-30 RAQMHEQGLAAYVV
+30 RGQMEKASLAAYVV

-59 CEMQWL
+59 YEMQWL

-76 VTTDRAL
+76 VTMEKAL

-93 AGIELKDSTIE
+93 AGIELEGSTIE
-104 LMRESDIDC
+104 LMRESDVDC
-113 PSVVEWLKGEL
+113 PKIVDWLADNVQG
-124 KAESQE
+124 AV
-130 PRDERFIGLNPE
+130 GVNPE

-147 DFKAWKEQFAEAGIG
+147 DFAEWKEKIAL
-162 VKSVDLIKPIWTE
+162 KSIDIIKPIWTE

-180 PSDKLYP
+180 PQNKLYP
-187 YSADFAGETVES
+187 YSADFAGESVES
-199 KISRMREILEAKG
+199 KLARMREQLAK
-212 ESQKSKDYA
+212 KKADA
-221 LIVSALDEI
+221 MIISALDEI
-230 AWLLNIRGNDVEY
+230 AWLLNIRGKDVEY
-243 NPVVIS
+243 NPVVIA
-249 YVVLEGDKCT
+249 YAVLEADKCT
-259 LFVNPEKID
+259 LFVDANKID
-268 SAAQNYLDF
+268 SPAQNYLDF
-277 NNIDVQPY
+277 NNIDINPY
-285 EAVFDYIHGLRGTI
+285 EAVFDYIKGLSGTI
-299 FYDGAKVN
+299 LYDGARVN

-314 DNGPSDQGPRTK
+314 PEGCK
-326 AKNIQSPILIDKAK
+326 KIEAKSPILIDKAK

-350 IAMRQDGA
+350 IAMRQDA
-358 ALTRFFKWLEET
+358 VALTRFFKWLEEEAFADGKT
-370 LVESQKSK
+370 Q
-378 VERPLTEWDLM
+378 TECMLAD
-389 EKLHAFRAM
+389 KLHEFRAM
-398 GENFVEESFG
+398 GENFTDESFG

-417 AIVHYAATKE
+417 AIVHYAATPE
-427 HCAEVKKEGMLL
+427 NCAVVKPEGMLL

-459 GGRIPEQAKLDYTY
+459 GGRIPQQAKLDYTY

-479 ALQTARFPRGT
+479 ALATARFPRGT

-503 WQAGITF
+503 WAAGITY

-537 TPLEVGH
+537 TALEVGH

-622 VSPLLNEEEKHYLA
+622 ISPLLNEEERAYLA
-636 KKCVAL
+636 KKCAAIEV
-642 EI
+642 EN

>member
-1 MGACLYQ
+1 MVATVRG
-8 NIFVILQQN
+8 IFLSAN
-17 LRNMD
+17 L
-22 VRERLAAL
+22 
-30 RAQMHEQGLAAYVV
+30 
-44 PGNDPHASEYMASHW
+44 S
-59 CEMQWL
+59 
-65 SGFNG
+65 
-70 ESGTMV
+70 
-76 VTTDRAL
+76 
-83 LWTDSRYYLQ
+83 
-93 AGIELKDSTIE
+93 I
-104 LMRESDIDC
+104 
-113 PSVVEWLKGEL
+113 
-124 KAESQE
+124 
-130 PRDERFIGLNPE
+130 
-142 MFSVN
+142 
-147 DFKAWKEQFAEAGIG
+147 
-162 VKSVDLIKPIWTE
+162 KSVDLIKPIWTE

-199 KISRMREILEAKG
+199 TLARMREIVN
-212 ESQKSKDYA
+212 SKASDSKWA
-221 LIVSALDEI
+221 LIISALDEI

-249 YVVLEGDKCT
+249 YVVLEDDKCT
-259 LFVNPEKID
+259 LFVDANKVD
-268 SAAQNYLDF
+268 TVAQNYLDF
-277 NNIDVQPY
+277 NNIDVKPY
-285 EAVFDYIHGLRGTI
+285 ETVFDYIAGLSGTVI
-299 FYDGAKVN
+299 YDGARVN
-307 EALYEAI
+307 EALFEAI
-314 DNGPSDQGPRTK
+314 PAGCKKINTK
-326 AKNIQSPILIDKAK
+326 SPVLIDKAK

-350 IAMRQDGA
+350 IAMRQDAA

-398 GENFVEESFG
+398 GENFTDESFG
-408 TIAGYQGNG
+408 TIAGYKGNG
-417 AIVHYAATKE
+417 AIVHYSATKE
-427 HCAEVKKEGMLL
+427 NCAEVHPEGMLL

-459 GGRIPEQAKLDYTY
+459 GGEIPTQAKLDYTY

-503 WQAGITF
+503 WEAGITF

-544 IISDEP
+544 IVSDEP
-550 GIYRTGKWGI
+550 GIYRTGQWGI

-568 IPAKQTKATTTEDE
+568 IPAKQTEATTTEDE

-591 CFYDTSLIEMS
+591 CFYDTNLIDMS
-602 LMTEDEID
+602 LMTDKEIA
-610 WLNAYHVRVYKE
+610 WINAYHERVYKE
-622 VSPLLNEEEKHYLA
+622 TAPLLNPDEAKYLA
-636 KKCVAL
+636 RKCAP
-642 EI
+642 IQR

>member
-1 MGACLYQ
+1 
-8 NIFVILQQN
+8 
-17 LRNMD
+17 MD
-22 VRERLAAL
+22 VKDRLSAL
-30 RAQMHEQGLAAYVV
+30 RKAMREAGLSAYVV
-44 PGNDPHASEYMASHW
+44 PGNDPHASEYMAAHW

-65 SGFNG
+65 SGFSG
-70 ESGTMV
+70 EAGTMV
-76 VTTDRAL
+76 VTLDKAL

-113 PSVVEWLKGEL
+113 PSITDWL
-124 KAESQE
+124 AEEIVNRKSSN
-130 PRDERFIGLNPE
+130 GKWVGVNPE

-147 DFKAWKEQFAEAGIG
+147 DFGEWRDKLSDAGIQI
-162 VKSVDLIKPIWTE
+162 KSIDLIKPLWTE

-180 PSDKLYP
+180 PADKLYP

-199 KISRMREILEAKG
+199 KLARMREIVNR
-212 ESQKSKDYA
+212 KSSNGKWA
-221 LIVSALDEI
+221 LVTNALDEI
-230 AWLLNIRGNDVEY
+230 AWLLNIRGNDVEF
-243 NPVVIS
+243 NPVVIA
-249 YVVLEGDKCT
+249 YVVLRADKCT
-259 LFVNPEKID
+259 LFVDAHKID
-268 SAAQNYLDF
+268 SPAQNYLDF

-285 EAVFDYIHGLRGTI
+285 EAVFDYIRSLQGTVL
-299 FYDGAKVN
+299 YDGARVN

-314 DNGPSDQGPRTK
+314 PEACKKVNTK
-326 AKNIQSPILIDKAK
+326 SPILIDKAK

-350 IAMRQDGA
+350 IAMRQDSA
-358 ALTRFFKWLEET
+358 ALTRFFKWLEEEAFAPSPVT
-370 LVESQKSK
+370 GNPS
-378 VERPLTEWDLM
+378 PLTEWDLM
-389 EKLHAFRAM
+389 EKLHEFRLM

-408 TIAGYQGNG
+408 TIAGYKGNG
-417 AIVHYAATKE
+417 AIVHYAATKDN
-427 HCAEVKKEGMLL
+427 CAEVHPEGMLL

-459 GGRIPEQAKLDYTY
+459 GGDIPEQAKLDYTY

-479 ALQTARFPRGT
+479 ALQTVRFPRGT

-503 WQAGITF
+503 WEAGITF

-537 TPLEVGH
+537 TVLEVGH

-550 GIYRTGKWGI
+550 GIYRTGEWGI

-568 IPAKQTKATTTEDE
+568 IPAPQTAATTTEDQ

-591 CFYDTSLIEMS
+591 CFYDTGLIEWS
-602 LMTEDEID
+602 LMTPAEIA
-610 WLNAYHVRVYKE
+610 WLNAYHERVYKE
-622 VSPLLNEEEKHYLA
+622 TAPLLNADEAAFLA
-636 KKCVAL
+636 KKCAP
-642 EI
+642 IAA

>member
-1 MGACLYQ
+1 MK
-8 NIFVILQQN
+8 V
-17 LRNMD
+17 
-22 VRERLAAL
+22 VERLAAL
-30 RAQMHEQGLAAYVV
+30 RQEMREAGLAGYVV

-70 ESGTMV
+70 EAGTMV
-76 VTTDRAL
+76 VTMDKAL

-93 AGIELKDSTIE
+93 AGIELKDSSIE
-104 LMRESDIDC
+104 LMRESDVDC
-113 PSVVEWLKGEL
+113 PSVIDWLSENV
-124 KAESQE
+124 Q
-130 PRDERFIGLNPE
+130 GLVGVNPE

-147 DFKAWKEQFAEAGIG
+147 DFADWSEKAEL
-162 VKSVDLIKPIWTE
+162 KSIDLIKPLWTE
-175 GRPAI
+175 NRPAI
-180 PSDKLYP
+180 PADKLYP
-187 YSADFAGETVES
+187 YSADFAGETVDS
-199 KISRMREILEAKG
+199 KLVRMREQIAK
-212 ESQKSKDYA
+212 KKADA
-221 LIVSALDEI
+221 MIISALDEI

-249 YVVLEGDKCT
+249 YVVLEADKCT
-259 LFVNPEKID
+259 LFVNPDKVD

-277 NNIDVQPY
+277 NNIDLKPY
-285 EAVFDYIHGLRGTI
+285 EAVFDYIASLSGTVL
-299 FYDGAKVN
+299 YDGARVN

-314 DNGPSDQGPRTK
+314 PEGCKRINTK
-326 AKNIQSPILIDKAK
+326 SPILIDKAK

-350 IAMRQDGA
+350 IAMRQDGV
-358 ALTRFFKWLEET
+358 ALTRFFKWLDEEAFADGKT
-370 LVESQKSK
+370 Q
-378 VERPLTEWDLM
+378 TEWTLM
-389 EKLHAFRAM
+389 EKLHEFRLM
-398 GENFVEESFG
+398 GENFIEESFG
-408 TIAGYQGNG
+408 TIAGYLGNG
-417 AIVHYAATKE
+417 AIVHYAATKDK
-427 HCAEVKKEGMLL
+427 CAEVKPEGMLL

-479 ALQTARFPRGT
+479 ALQRARFPRGT

-503 WQAGITF
+503 WEAGITF

-537 TPLEVGH
+537 TALEVGH

-550 GIYRTGKWGI
+550 GIYRTDKWGI

-622 VSPLLNEEEKHYLA
+622 TAPLLNADEAAYLA
-636 KKCVAL
+636 RKCAAIEL
-642 EI
+642 

>member
-1 MGACLYQ
+1 MTVL
-8 NIFVILQQN
+8 
-17 LRNMD
+17 
-22 VRERLAAL
+22 ERLAAL
-30 RAQMHEQGLAAYVV
+30 RALMKENGLAAYVV

-76 VTTDRAL
+76 VTIDRAL

-113 PSVVEWLKGEL
+113 PAITDWLAENVEGVVGV
-124 KAESQE
+124 
-130 PRDERFIGLNPE
+130 NPE
-142 MFSVN
+142 MFCVN
-147 DFKAWKEQFAEAGIG
+147 DFAEWKAKIEL
-162 VKSVDLIKPIWTE
+162 KSIDLIAPLWVE
-175 GRPAI
+175 DRPAI
-180 PSDKLYP
+180 PQDKLYP

-199 KISRMREILEAKG
+199 KLSRIREQLAKRKANA
-212 ESQKSKDYA
+212 Q
-221 LIVSALDEI
+221 IISALDEI

-249 YVVLEGDKCT
+249 YVVLEADKCT
-259 LFVNPEKID
+259 LFVDAQKLD

-277 NNIDVQPY
+277 NNIDVRPY
-285 EAVFDYIHGLRGTI
+285 EAVFDYIRSLSGAIL
-299 FYDGAKVN
+299 FDGARVN
-307 EALYEAI
+307 EALFEAI
-314 DNGPSDQGPRTK
+314 PEACRKINEK
-326 AKNIQSPILIDKAK
+326 SPILIDKAK

-350 IAMRQDGA
+350 IAMRQDSA
-358 ALTRFFKWLEET
+358 ALTRFFKWLEE
-370 LVESQKSK
+370 EAFQSPQ
-378 VERPLTEWDLM
+378 TEWDLM
-389 EKLHAFRAM
+389 EKLHEFRLM

-417 AIVHYAATKE
+417 AIVHYAATKDK
-427 HCAEVKKEGMLL
+427 CAEVKPEGMLL

-459 GGRIPEQAKLDYTY
+459 GGRIPQQAKLDYTY

-550 GIYRTGKWGI
+550 GIYRTGQWGI
-560 RTENLITV
+560 RTENLITI
-568 IPAKQTKATTTEDE
+568 IPAKQTKATTTEDQ

-591 CFYDTSLIEMS
+591 CFYDTNLIEMS

-622 VSPLLNEEEKHYLA
+622 TAPLLNADEAAYLA
-636 KKCVAL
+636 KKCAAI

>member
-1 MGACLYQ
+1 MNVL
-8 NIFVILQQN
+8 
-17 LRNMD
+17 D
-22 VRERLAAL
+22 RLAAL
-30 RAQMHEQGLAAYVV
+30 RAAMKEAKVAAYVV

-76 VTTDRAL
+76 VTTDKAL

-113 PSVVEWLKGEL
+113 PSVVDWL
-124 KAESQE
+124 AENVQ
-130 PRDERFIGLNPE
+130 GLVGVNPE

-147 DFKAWKEQFAEAGIG
+147 DFSAWNEKIAL
-162 VKSVDLIKPIWTE
+162 KSIDLIKPLWIE

-180 PSDKLYP
+180 PQDKLYP
-187 YSADFAGETVES
+187 YSADFAGESVES
-199 KISRMREILEAKG
+199 KLARMREKLA
-212 ESQKSKDYA
+212 A
-221 LIVSALDEI
+221 LHGDAIIVSALDEI

-249 YVVLEGDKCT
+249 YVVLEADKCT
-259 LFVNPEKID
+259 LFVDANKID
-268 SAAQNYLDF
+268 TVARNYLDF

-285 EAVFDYIHGLRGTI
+285 EAVFEYIARLSGTVI
-299 FYDGAKVN
+299 YDGARVN
-307 EALYEAI
+307 EALFEAI
-314 DNGPSDQGPRTK
+314 PAGCKKINTK
-326 AKNIQSPILIDKAK
+326 SPILIDKAH

-350 IAMRQDGA
+350 IAMRQDAA
-358 ALTRFFKWLEET
+358 ALTRFFKWLEEEAFANGKT
-370 LVESQKSK
+370 Q
-378 VERPLTEWDLM
+378 TEWDLM
-389 EKLHAFRAM
+389 EKLHAFRVM

-408 TIAGYQGNG
+408 TIAGYKGNG
-417 AIVHYAATKE
+417 AIVHYAATKDN
-427 HCAEVKKEGMLL
+427 CAEVKPEGMLL

-459 GGRIPEQAKLDYTY
+459 GGEIPTQAKLDYTY

-490 RGNQLDALAKQYM
+490 RGNQLDALAKQFM
-503 WQAGITF
+503 WEAGITF

-544 IISDEP
+544 IVSDEP
-550 GIYRTGKWGI
+550 GIYRTGQWGI

-568 IPAKQTKATTTEDE
+568 IPAKQTEATTTEDE

-591 CFYDTSLIEMS
+591 CFYDTNLIDMS
-602 LMTEDEID
+602 LMTDKEIA
-610 WLNAYHVRVYKE
+610 WINAYHERVYKE
-622 VSPLLNEEEKHYLA
+622 TAPLLNAEEAAYLA
-636 KKCVAL
+636 RKCAPIQL
-642 EI
+642 

>member
-1 MGACLYQ
+1 M
-8 NIFVILQQN
+8 N
-17 LRNMD
+17 

-30 RAQMHEQGLAAYVV
+30 RGLMKEHGLAAYVV

-76 VTTDRAL
+76 VTMDQAL

-93 AGIELKDSTIE
+93 AGIELKDTTIE

-113 PSVVEWLKGEL
+113 SSVVEWLNGL
-124 KAESQE
+124 M
-130 PRDERFIGLNPE
+130 DEGVNGLVGVNPE

-147 DFKAWKEQFAEAGIG
+147 DFAEWSEQIEL
-162 VKSVDLIKPIWTE
+162 KSIDLIKPLWIE
-175 GRPAI
+175 DRPAI
-180 PSDKLYP
+180 PQDKLYS
-187 YSADFAGETVES
+187 YSEDFAGESVES
-199 KISRMREILEAKG
+199 KLARMRKQLAK
-212 ESQKSKDYA
+212 KKA
-221 LIVSALDEI
+221 NAMIISALDEI

-249 YVVLEGDKCT
+249 YVVLEADKCT
-259 LFVNPEKID
+259 LFVDAAKID
-268 SAAQNYLDF
+268 SPAQNYLDF
-277 NNIDVQPY
+277 NNIDVKPY
-285 EAVFDYIHGLRGTI
+285 EAVFDYIRSLSGTVL
-299 FYDGAKVN
+299 YDGARVN
-307 EALYEAI
+307 EALFEAI
-314 DNGPSDQGPRTK
+314 PENCK
-326 AKNIQSPILIDKAK
+326 KINAKSPILIDKAK
-340 KNAVELEGER
+340 KNAIELEGER
-350 IAMRQDGA
+350 IAMRQDCV
-358 ALTRFFKWLEET
+358 ALTRFFKWLDEEAFANGQT
-370 LVESQKSK
+370 Q
-378 VERPLTEWDLM
+378 TEWSLM
-389 EKLHAFRAM
+389 EKLHEFRLM

-408 TIAGYQGNG
+408 TIAGYKGNG
-417 AIVHYAATKE
+417 AIVHYAATE
-427 HCAEVKKEGMLL
+427 DNCAEVKPEGMLL

-459 GGRIPEQAKLDYTY
+459 GGRIPQQAKLDYTY

-479 ALQTARFPRGT
+479 ALQRARFPRGT

-503 WQAGITF
+503 WEAGITF

-537 TPLEVGH
+537 TALEVGH

-550 GIYRTGKWGI
+550 GIYRTDMWGI
-560 RTENLITV
+560 RTENLIAV
-568 IPAKQTKATTTEDE
+568 VPAKRTKATTTEDE

-622 VSPLLNEEEKHYLA
+622 VSPLLNDEEKKYLA
-636 KKCVAL
+636 YKCQSL

>member
-1 MGACLYQ
+1 M
-8 NIFVILQQN
+8 N
-17 LRNMD
+17 
-22 VRERLAAL
+22 VRDKIAAL
-30 RAQMHEQGLAAYVV
+30 RQLMESNGLAAYIV

-59 CEMQWL
+59 YEMQWI

-70 ESGTMV
+70 ESGTVV
-76 VTTDRAL
+76 VTKDKAL

-93 AGIELKDSTIE
+93 AGFELENSGIG

-113 PSVVEWLKGEL
+113 PGIVEWLKSS
-124 KAESQE
+124 ESGVKSQ
-130 PRDERFIGLNPE
+130 DIVGLNPE

-147 DFKAWKEQFAEAGIG
+147 EFKAWKDELEGADIRIQ
-162 VKSVDLIKPIWTE
+162 SVDLIKPIWTE

-180 PSDKLYP
+180 PQDKLFP

-199 KISRMREILEAKG
+199 KLARIREKMAAMHGDAMVI
-212 ESQKSKDYA
+212 
-221 LIVSALDEI
+221 SALDEI

-243 NPVVIS
+243 NPVVIA
-249 YVVLEGDKCT
+249 YAVLEADKCT

-268 SAAQNYLDF
+268 SPAQNYLDF

-285 EAVFDYIHGLRGTI
+285 EAVFDYIRGLKGTI
-299 FYDGAKVN
+299 LFDGARVN

-314 DNGPSDQGPRTK
+314 PEGCRIIN
-326 AKNIQSPILIDKAK
+326 AKSPVLIDKAK

-350 IAMRQDGA
+350 TAMRQDGA

-370 LVESQKSK
+370 LAESRKSK
-378 VERPLTEWDLM
+378 DESHLTEWDLM
-389 EKLHAFRAM
+389 EKLHEFRAM

-417 AIVHYAATKE
+417 AIVHYAATRDN
-427 HCAEVKKEGMLL
+427 CAEIHPEGMLL

-459 GGRIPEQAKLDYTY
+459 GGRIPQQAKLDYTY

-479 ALQTARFPRGT
+479 ALARARFPRGT

-503 WQAGITF
+503 WEAGITF

-537 TPLEVGH
+537 TALEAGH

-582 WLTFETLTL
+582 WFAFETLTL

-610 WLNAYHVRVYKE
+610 WINAYHVRVYKE
-622 VSPLLNEEEKHYLA
+622 VSPLLNDEEKSYLA
-636 KKCVAL
+636 YKCQAIEL
-642 EI
+642 